1 MSQISTDELVFG
13 IQNGQPVSAYPID
26 QKVID
31 RHIKLIQQKKL
42 RLDSESAHA
51 RALKILSE
59 EATLFVLPEVKA
71 LLAECEIYVLPLPIC
86 IAYCEVIEGKNRIVI
101 ASGIL
106 DLISHS
112 LFLAHFGNVVPDK
125 YEAYFLLKFPKK
137 LPLADLLTNAL
148 FLLEY
153 RFYSLGE
160 PLPDLKPYIDDNQL
174 AAIRTSMSGAVAFIL
189 LHELG
194 HLQLGHVTRNTV
206 RPVTIQPAIPERL
219 NTMQQ
224 QELEADQFVTDCL
237 YDQAKPLAT
246 YWQHQA
252 VAFYSQLEL
261 LSGMRS
267 EDHPLAINRSAISD
281 SVRGEIGKEFGLESN
296 PGHFET
302 LRERFLAT
310 EAETRE
316 GRNFIVETTREGCM
330 KVIDEVANVLEQD
343 DISIGDLANSCHP
356 SWINTF
362 AKE

>member
-13 IQNGQPVSAYPID
+13 IRNGQPVSAYPID

-31 RHIKLIQQKKL
+31 RHIKLIQQEKL

-59 EATLFVLPEVKA
+59 EATLFVLPEAKA

-86 IAYCEVIEGKNRIVI
+86 IAYCEVVEGRNRIVI

-125 YEAYFLLKFPKK
+125 YEDYFLLKLPKK
-137 LPLADLLTNAL
+137 MPLTDLLVNAL

-153 RFYSLGE
+153 RFYSFSE
-160 PLPDLKPYIDDNQL
+160 PLPDLKPYIGENQL

-206 RPVTIQPAIPERL
+206 RPMAIQVAIPERL
-219 NTMQQ
+219 NTMQR

-281 SVRGEIGKEFGLESN
+281 SFRGKIGKEFGLESN

-310 EAETRE
+310 EAETSR

-330 KVIDEVANVLEQD
+330 KVIDEVAIVLEQD
-343 DISIGDLANSCHP
+343 DIPIGDLPNSCHP
-356 SWINTF
+356 SWMSTF